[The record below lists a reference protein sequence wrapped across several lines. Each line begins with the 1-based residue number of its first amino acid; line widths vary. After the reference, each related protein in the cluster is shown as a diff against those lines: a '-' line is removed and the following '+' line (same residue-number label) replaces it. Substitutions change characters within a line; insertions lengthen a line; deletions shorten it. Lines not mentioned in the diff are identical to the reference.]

1 MGLRASGRIER
12 RQRDGD
18 VFFRHVA
25 RYADEAI
32 GVIGI
37 RPLLK
42 ALRRM
47 EHALHALHERNGVFD
62 LEEAFDADEPR
73 AEFLAG
79 EARPRRPAGPGH
91 RWRRAKRV
99 RADTGEVLAAADP
112 AF

>member
-32 GVIGI
+32 GAIGI
-37 RPLLK
+37 RPILK

-47 EHALHALHERNGVFD
+47 EHALHALHERNAVFD
-62 LEEAFDADEPR
+62 LEEPFDADESR

-79 EARPRRPAGPGH
+79 EARPRRPAGPRH
-91 RWRRAKRV
+91 RWRRSKGV
-99 RADTGEVLAAADP
+99 RTNAREVLAAA
-112 AF
+112 